1 MAEGEAG
8 GQKSRI
14 KGIVSS
20 FIFTVVMGT
29 FLFVPAGTLDW
40 PMAWVLL
47 GLFIVNFNINI
58 LVIKPGLIEERYQR
72 HEDSKKWDRYL
83 VTVTILIGFISM
95 IVAGL
100 DYRFGWTD
108 PFPIPILVVALVFVI
123 LSYILTIWAMVTN
136 PFFSAT
142 IRIQNDR
149 GHSVVTN
156 GPYRYVRH
164 PGYVGMIMN
173 VLCTPLVLGSA
184 WALVPAVIAIGL
196 HVVRTHLEDKTLQAE
211 LPGYRNYVEHVRY
224 RLVPGVW

>member
-1 MAEGEAG
+1 MAEGETV

-14 KGIVSS
+14 KGMVSS
-20 FIFTVVMGT
+20 FIFTAVMGIL
-29 FLFVPAGTLDW
+29 LFVPAGTLDW
-40 PMAWVLL
+40 PMAWILL
-47 GLFIVNFNINI
+47 GLFIVNFNINN

-72 HEDSKKWDRYL
+72 HKDSKKWDRYL
-83 VTVTILIGFISM
+83 VTVIILTGFFSM

-100 DYRFGWTD
+100 DYRFGWTN
-108 PFPIPILVVALVFVI
+108 PFPISVLVIALGMVI
-123 LSYILTIWAMVTN
+123 LSYVLTIWAMISN

-149 GHSVVTN
+149 GHSVVTH

-164 PGYVGMIMN
+164 PGYVGMILN
-173 VLCTPLVLGSA
+173 VIFTPLVLGST

-196 HVVRTHLEDKTLQAE
+196 HVVRTYLEDKTLQAE
-211 LPGYRNYVEHVRY
+211 LAGYRDYTGLVRY